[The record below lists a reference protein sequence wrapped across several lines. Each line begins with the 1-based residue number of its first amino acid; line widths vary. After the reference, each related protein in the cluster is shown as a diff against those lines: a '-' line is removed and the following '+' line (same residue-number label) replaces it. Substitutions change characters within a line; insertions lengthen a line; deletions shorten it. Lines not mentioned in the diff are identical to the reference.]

1 MKRIFKKLY
10 FVLFSLC
17 SVLLSSCS
25 QVYNIG
31 VVDLKYY
38 DNEDILIGYNNDLY
52 YRNDLDFEGADPTVI
67 YIDEGEYEGYFM
79 MYLAKSEAVNVY
91 KSKDLASWEAVS
103 VCFNPPVGSWGVSD
117 LWAPACIY
125 DKDDGKY
132 YLFYSATNSNQK
144 DGYVNTKYLG
154 MAYSDSPVG
163 PFVPFIGTNQNGTVM
178 DVGTPLFDIE
188 LLGHDHPCY
197 KRGSS
202 FIDAFPFID
211 PVTGDKYLYMS
222 RTRNVH
228 PQNIISGVK
237 MIDWMTP
244 DYSTYQE
251 LTEANKTTVG
261 GSEITERFEGADV
274 VNAINEAPNMI
285 YHDGT
290 YYLSFSICATS
301 DPEYS
306 VMQALG
312 TSPLGPFTK
321 VQESN
326 GGVILGVEMTEYGSQ
341 AWDHVL
347 CTGSHSFVSDGD
359 DLWVVYHQD
368 KNRLSE
374 GYTGVGQMERGI
386 AIDKVDFVE
395 NELGQ
400 TILHCNGP
408 TTSLQPK
415 VTSSLEFKNLIPNS
429 NIIAKTTT
437 ELDSSTL
444 KDELMKF
451 RSNDKVDEF
460 IADGDLII
468 EINFDDYITA
478 KSILIYNSSDYY
490 NAFRKIE
497 TLDISFRKELEGKEC
512 VGTARA
518 SNVEYDLGA
527 YSNAETSYVTSTAYM
542 RPGAPLIFEFEELET
557 NKITI
562 TIKCPEG
569 QESIALNEIVVLG
582 KE

>member
-1 MKRIFKKLY
+1 
-10 FVLFSLC
+10 
-17 SVLLSSCS
+17 
-25 QVYNIG
+25 
-31 VVDLKYY
+31 
-38 DNEDILIGYNNDLY
+38 
-52 YRNDLDFEGADPTVI
+52 
-67 YIDEGEYEGYFM
+67 
-79 MYLAKSEAVNVY
+79 
-91 KSKDLASWEAVS
+91 
-103 VCFNPPVGSWGVSD
+103 
-117 LWAPACIY
+117 
-125 DKDDGKY
+125 
-132 YLFYSATNSNQK
+132 
-144 DGYVNTKYLG
+144 
-154 MAYSDSPVG
+154 
-163 PFVPFIGTNQNGTVM
+163 
-178 DVGTPLFDIE
+178 
-188 LLGHDHPCY
+188 
-197 KRGSS
+197 
-202 FIDAFPFID
+202 
-211 PVTGDKYLYMS
+211 
-222 RTRNVH
+222 
-228 PQNIISGVK
+228 
-237 MIDWMTP
+237 
-244 DYSTYQE
+244 
-251 LTEANKTTVG
+251 
-261 GSEITERFEGADV
+261 
-274 VNAINEAPNMI
+274 
-285 YHDGT
+285 
-290 YYLSFSICATS
+290 
-301 DPEYS
+301 
-306 VMQALG
+306 MQALG

-460 IADGDLII
+460 IADGDLTI

-490 NAFRKIE
+490 KAFRKIE

-557 NKITI
+557 NKIII

>member
-38 DNEDILIGYNNDLY
+38 DNEDILIGYNSDLY

-415 VTSSLEFKNLIPNS
+415 VTSSLEFKNLISNS

-460 IADGDLII
+460 IADGDLTI

-490 NAFRKIE
+490 KAFRKIE

>member
-38 DNEDILIGYNNDLY
+38 DNEDILIGYNSDLY

-125 DKDDGKY
+125 DKDDEKY

-163 PFVPFIGTNQNGTVM
+163 PFVPFVGTNQNGTVM

-460 IADGDLII
+460 IADGDLTI

-490 NAFRKIE
+490 KAFRKIE

>member
-1 MKRIFKKLY
+1 MKKFLKKIYLT
-10 FVLFSLC
+10 LFSLC
-17 SVLLSSCS
+17 SIILSSCS
-25 QVYNIG
+25 SLYNIG

-38 DNEDILIGYNNDLY
+38 DNEDIVDGYNKDLY
-52 YRNDLDFEGADPTVI
+52 YRNDLELEGADPTVI
-67 YIDEGEYEGYFM
+67 YINEGEYNGYFI
-79 MYLAKSEAVNVY
+79 MYLAKSNAVNAY
-91 KSKDLASWEAVS
+91 KSKDLVSWEAVS

-125 DKDDGKY
+125 DETDDKY

-144 DGYVNTKYLG
+144 DGYVKTKYLG

-163 PFVPFIGTNQNGTVM
+163 PFVPFIGTNQNRTVM
-178 DVGTPLFDIE
+178 DEGTPLFDIE
-188 LLGHDHPCY
+188 LLGHDHPNY

-244 DYSTYQE
+244 DYSTYAE
-251 LTEANKTTVG
+251 LTEANRTTVG

-274 VNAINEAPNMI
+274 VNAINEAPNII
-285 YHDGT
+285 YNDGT
-290 YYLSFSICATS
+290 YYLTFSICATT

-306 VMQALG
+306 VMQALS

-321 VQESN
+321 VQESD
-326 GGVILGVEMTEYGSQ
+326 GGVVLGIEMTEYGSQ

-347 CTGSHSFVSDGD
+347 CTGSHSFVNDGE

-374 GYTGVGQMERGI
+374 GYTGIGQMERSI
-386 AIDKVDFVE
+386 VLDKVHFVE
-395 NELGQ
+395 NSLGQ
-400 TILHCNGP
+400 KILHCNGP
-408 TTSLQPK
+408 TTSIQPK
-415 VTSSLEFKNLIPNS
+415 IASASEYKNLAS
-429 NIIAKTTT
+429 KATFKAKGI
-437 ELDSSTL
+437 
-444 KDELMKF
+444 KDEKLSLLNDDLIKF
-451 RSNDKVDEF
+451 RSADQVKEF
-460 IADGDLII
+460 DAKGNLTL
-468 EINFDDYITA
+468 EISFDNYVTA

-490 NAFRKIE
+490 KAFRKIE
-497 TLDISFRKELEGKEC
+497 NLDISFKTELEGKEC
-512 VGTARA
+512 IGTARA
-518 SNVEYDLGA
+518 TNIEYDFGA
-527 YSNAETSYVTSTAYM
+527 YSNKDASYATSTLYM
-542 RPGAPLIFEFEELET
+542 RPGAPLIFEFDELKT
-557 NKITI
+557 NKIKI
-562 TIKCPEG
+562 TIKCAEG
-569 QESIALNEIVVLG
+569 QEDFALNEIVVLG

>member
-429 NIIAKTTT
+429 NIITKTTT

-460 IADGDLII
+460 IADGDLTI
-468 EINFDDYITA
+468 EINFDDFITA

-490 NAFRKIE
+490 KAFRKIE

-518 SNVEYDLGA
+518 SNIEYDLGA

>member
-1 MKRIFKKLY
+1 
-10 FVLFSLC
+10 
-17 SVLLSSCS
+17 
-25 QVYNIG
+25 
-31 VVDLKYY
+31 
-38 DNEDILIGYNNDLY
+38 
-52 YRNDLDFEGADPTVI
+52 
-67 YIDEGEYEGYFM
+67 

-460 IADGDLII
+460 IADGDLTI

-490 NAFRKIE
+490 KAFRKIE